1 MKAFTGMQRKSFTPL
16 ELAEA
21 HQLVLALAALQ
32 EQLVLAPMSVVRQKG
47 QDVQISHLELTETQ
61 LRSYL
66 HALDEVV
73 AMVHSTYRGELFRQ
87 TPGQA

>member
-1 MKAFTGMQRKSFTPL
+1 MKTFTGMSRERFSPI

-32 EQLVLAPMSVVRQKG
+32 EQLFHAPMSVVRQKG
-47 QDVQISHLELTETQ
+47 QDVQVSHLDLTEAQ
-61 LRSYL
+61 RESYL

-73 AMVHSTYRGELFRQ
+73 AMVHSTYRG
-87 TPGQA
+87 